1 MSTKR
6 TLSKQSWT
14 VYGNTLF
21 VYVVLISFAVTC
33 LFPFYMLTVNA
44 TRSTNDIQ
52 QSISFW
58 FSTRFFINY
67 DSLVIRGLD
76 IFRALWNSFYIAA
89 TSTLLNLYVSAMTA
103 FAFHTYQ
110 FKGKKW
116 LYATILLVIMVP
128 GQLGIIGFYQFI
140 LQLGWLDS
148 YAPLI
153 LPSIASAAS
162 VFFLRQYYEAMLSKE
177 LLEAARVDGSSE
189 FRTFNQI
196 VLPISLPALATLG
209 IGSFVGS
216 WNNYL
221 MPFILISSE
230 EKYTMP
236 MLVQLLK
243 TNIFATDI
251 GAIYTG
257 LFLTVIPLLLVY
269 MFLTKY
275 IIGGLTVGGIK
286 E

>member
-14 VYGNTLF
+14 VHGNTLF

-33 LFPFYMLTVNA
+33 LFPFYMLAVNA

-58 FSTRFFINY
+58 FSTHFLMNY
-67 DSLVIRGLD
+67 DSLASRGLD

-89 TSTLLNLYVSAMTA
+89 TSTVLNLYVSAMTA

-116 LYATILLVIMVP
+116 LYATILLVIMIP
-128 GQLGIIGFYQFI
+128 GQLGIIGFYQFM